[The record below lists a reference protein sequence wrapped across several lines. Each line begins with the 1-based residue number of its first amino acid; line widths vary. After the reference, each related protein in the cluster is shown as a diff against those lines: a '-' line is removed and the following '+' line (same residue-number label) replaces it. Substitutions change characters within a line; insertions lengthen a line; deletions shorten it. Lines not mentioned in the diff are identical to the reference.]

1 MIHFSITPW
10 NPLCQFPFTVS
21 NTISESASCCSHSW
35 SVSSKTSD
43 KTFMFKI
50 FSPKSNLALNFH
62 GLAVGK
68 EMVCYPSL
76 IPLTLKFFPSFF
88 NLKDASGYS
97 RFGKLKMNKEDGL
110 VLFSLNYSMTSVWKM
125 SQMQISVKIWIQ
137 NNLLDHFII
146 KKDLVSVTFH
156 LENLENEC
164 NRIQL
169 RNEL

>member
-1 MIHFSITPW
+1 MIHFSIIAW
-10 NPLCQFPFTVS
+10 NLLCQFPFTVS

-43 KTFMFKI
+43 KNFMFKI
-50 FSPKSNLALNFH
+50 FSPKSNLTLNFH

-68 EMVCYPSL
+68 EMVCCYLSL

-88 NLKDASGYS
+88 SLKDASGYS
-97 RFGKLKMNKEDGL
+97 R
-110 VLFSLNYSMTSVWKM
+110 SMTSVWKM

-137 NNLLDHFII
+137 NNLLDHLII

-164 NRIQL
+164 NRIQW